1 MLKVT
6 VNTRRRHLP
15 RHQRKWLTVQ
25 IKIALVEH
33 GHADIVKE
41 CVKKSIEDGYAWVAA
56 SLSLELL
63 RKGRLNVGS
72 ALISKDVMS
81 QQLNPDCIVN
91 VY

>member
-1 MLKVT
+1 M
-6 VNTRRRHLP
+6 
-15 RHQRKWLTVQ
+15 Q

-41 CVKKSIEDGYAWVAA
+41 CVKKSMEDGYAWVAA

-72 ALISKDVMS
+72 ALTSKDVVS
-81 QQLNPDCIVN
+81 QRLNPDCIADFH
-91 VY
+91 